1 MKKVLTAALVMM
13 ALVAFPSQVLAG
25 AHEKNIARQI
35 GNLLITQFQPESIKV
50 TISNGGSFA
59 WVEATGMK
67 IEKIRIENM
76 KLRALLKDIPQKVG
90 SNDKYDLASL
100 IMSSKGEMVL
110 AEKDVNNYFRS
121 NNNSG
126 FSKLKFN
133 FTPQGFSAQ
142 GLFSTTVVFNLHIR
156 LKATGV
162 LGLENDGIYLEDT
175 SIYVEGLKQNDDLV
189 DFIIGRVNPLLPF
202 KKIPFPV
209 EFKKIYMTNNAAVVT
224 SDPQPIGNGES
235 WSWHK

>member
-1 MKKVLTAALVMM
+1 MIM
-13 ALVAFPSQVLAG
+13 ALVTFPSQLMAG
-25 AHEKNIARQI
+25 EHEKNVAKQI

-67 IEKIRIENM
+67 IEKVRIENM
-76 KLRALLKDIPQKVG
+76 KLRAMLKAIPDKVG
-90 SNDKYDLASL
+90 ANDKYDLANL

-110 AEKDVNNYFRS
+110 AEKDVNDYFKT
-121 NNNSG
+121 NTTSG

-133 FTPQGFSAQ
+133 FTPQGFSAE
-142 GLFSTTVVFNLHIR
+142 GLFSANVVFKIHIR

-162 LGLENDGIYLEDT
+162 LGLEKDGIYLEDT

-189 DFIIGRVNPLLPF
+189 DYIIGRVNPLLPF

-209 EFKKIYMTNNAAVVT
+209 DFSSITMTDKAAIVT
-224 SDPQPIGNGES
+224 SRPQPISGES